1 MPDTERQRTTRIFR
15 HLKALDETRNPVARH
30 VKEHSAAIWWR
41 DLPKH
46 PAVITQAPETDEA
59 AEPTEGAPAEALLT
73 VTRETTP
80 CPEPPEA
87 ITEWLK
93 PGWAEVD
100 GHVETVQEHEVENSN
115 GVFERQ
121 FFHDDAERLRLM
133 EEWVTQRE
141 HWAKTELAVR
151 RLHEKLTSIHSDLEH
166 EGERVSLVIGD
177 AVFDCLDTVVHHPLL
192 LQSVT
197 LELDAAAGSFT
208 VRVTGDAPE
217 LFTAALALTKG
228 VDEGK
233 LSTLAEAVSKE
244 AFTPV
249 DESGVPEFI
258 ACVKECLPPELTNVS
273 CEPGRV
279 LLLRARTQ
287 GFSSAVEQILR
298 DLDAGGRVPD
308 SLLRITGF
316 EVQVDTGDA
325 TSLDDRAILLSKES
339 NDEQFR
345 LARRLQRSS
354 CVLVQGPPGT
364 GKTHTIA
371 NLIGHLLSEGKS
383 VLVTAQTSK
392 ALRVLRDMVVKPL
405 RALCLSVLDN
415 DTENRAMLDRSVEE
429 ITRRLG
435 DADAGMLLEE
445 AEKLRLHR
453 ESLQNEATQLR
464 TAIFAARR
472 AEATLVAAMGNTMT
486 LQDAVRNVQE
496 NAAVHSWLPGPLTP
510 ETAPP
515 LSITEFAQL
524 YHTNTTL
531 SLQDESDL
539 SHPMPPADKLIGT
552 SELATL
558 LAEQARSGGNAAHD
572 QSELWAD
579 VLPPLTAER
588 LEPLLPRI
596 RTAGNLVREAKGWWG
611 EVIRAGQIVGET
623 RGLWEDLVAQVE
635 ALSAESDA
643 VQRLLV
649 SHGPE
654 LAPTVDEDADDVATL
669 SDIVHHLE
677 GGGSLGLWTKTTKR
691 GWHRLI
697 DRAKVSGRPPET
709 KEQFEA
715 LLALAKLT
723 QSRKAL
729 ITRWDRQV
737 GAVGGPSGASLGAH
751 PERAAFT
758 LAAEIRTLL
767 SWYHDHAAGIERELQ
782 QMGFQWPSLLTA
794 SIGQGELERLRYAFS
809 NDLETVVRARR
820 DTLRLGGVDRHIAAT
835 MEALA
840 PYSASPVTRRLL
852 QALQNSD
859 AGSYAEASRDLNRLS
874 ALQPVYAQRRE
885 LLSRLEKDA
894 PALADAIRRHVPPH
908 DQGAPPSD
916 VVQAWGWRQ
925 LHDELEKRAA
935 LPLNQPQARL
945 DEVQRELLE
954 VAVGLIDRKAW
965 ASKKQRIGLQQQA
978 ALEGYV
984 ACLRKMTKSGRG
996 RRDAA
1001 LMNAARDHLATARQ
1015 AVPVWI
1021 MPLSRVYESFFR
1033 RDAPPARFDVV
1044 IIDEASQS
1052 DISALAAL
1060 HLGTQG
1066 IIVGDEEQ
1074 VTPTPFADLD
1084 RAQRLIAQNL
1094 EEVPNR
1100 ELYDPETSIYHLARA
1115 FFSDRILLKETF
1127 RSVPEIIQFSN
1138 HLSYDLQIKP
1148 LRDGQ
1153 SSPLRPPLVAHRVKA
1168 SPASRVNQEE
1178 AEEIA
1183 ALLMACMEQPEYDL
1197 NDNGDPTTYGVISLV
1212 GDEQSQLIEKLLRQ
1226 RISAAD
1232 FERRRILCG
1241 NAAQFQGDE
1250 RDVMFL
1256 SLVDTPAP
1264 EGGALPMRDFG
1275 PKEIYRKRFNVAAS
1289 RARNQMWIMHSM
1301 DPATDLQP
1309 GDLRRRLIEHAQNP
1323 IALMRELEQAA
1334 SIPPT
1339 PMQRQVHQWLT
1350 QRNYNVVLGWPVG
1363 MQRLPIVVK
1372 GPHSRVA
1379 IECDGERVMGEDE
1392 LRRDMERQETFER
1405 LGWRFAR
1412 VRASVF
1418 ALDVDRAMKPVVEAL
1433 DRAGISPEAPKS
1445 TVRGPVQPELLD
1457 RVKRRAGEIR
1467 WMWQQRV
1474 NKRGAEAKVDAPAVP
1489 SAAMTPAKPG
1499 APAPKSANAETPI
1512 TPPPAAEASVEVGDW
1527 VEFILLEAPDDP
1539 QLVNLITGAT
1549 DVDQSAFNVGEPLA
1563 KALLGK
1569 QKGERGKLELS
1580 EGVTRD
1586 LEVRQIHKPH
1596 KHKKK

>member
-30 VKEHSAAIWWR
+30 VKEHAAAIWWR
-41 DLPKH
+41 DLPQH
-46 PAVITQAPETDEA
+46 PAVITAAPDADGT
-59 AEPTEGAPAEALLT
+59 TESGEGSTPEALLT

-80 CPEPPEA
+80 CPEPPA
-87 ITEWLK
+87 LITEWIK
-93 PGWAEVD
+93 PGWSDVD
-100 GHVETVQEHEVENSN
+100 SHVETIPEHEVQNSN

-121 FFHDDAERLRLM
+121 FFHDDAERLRLL
-133 EEWVTQRE
+133 EEWMTQRE
-141 HWAKTELAVR
+141 HWVKAEHAVR
-151 RLHEKLTSIHSDLEH
+151 RLHEKLTSIHSELEH

-197 LELDAAAGSFT
+197 LEHDASVGTFT
-208 VRVTGDAPE
+208 VRATGDAPE

-228 VDEGK
+228 IDEGK
-233 LSTLAEAVSKE
+233 LSTLAEAVAQE

-249 DESGVPEFI
+249 DPAGVPEFI
-258 ACVKECLPPELTNVS
+258 ACVKECLPADLTNAS

-287 GFSSAVEQILR
+287 GFANAVDQILR
-298 DLDAGGRVPD
+298 DLDSGGRVPD

-316 EVQVDTGDA
+316 DVAVDTGDA
-325 TSLDDRAILLSKES
+325 ASLDDRAILLSKES

-453 ESLQNEATQLR
+453 ESLLNEAAQLR
-464 TAIFAARR
+464 AAIFAARR
-472 AEATLVAAMGNTMT
+472 AEATPVASLGGTMP
-486 LQDAVRNVQE
+486 LQDAVRTVQE
-496 NAAVHSWLPGPLTP
+496 NAAVHGWLPGPLTP

-524 YHTNTTL
+524 YQTNAGLTP
-531 SLQDESDL
+531 QDEADL
-539 SHPMPPADKLIGT
+539 AHPVPPADKLIAT

-558 LAEQARSGGNAAHD
+558 LAEQARSGGHAAHD

-579 VLPPLTAER
+579 VEPPLTPER
-588 LEPLLPRI
+588 LDPLLPRI
-596 RTAGNLVREAKGWWG
+596 RTAANLVREAKGWWG

-623 RGLWEDLVAQVE
+623 RGLWEELVTQVE
-635 ALSAESDA
+635 KLSAESDA
-643 VQRLLV
+643 AQRLLV

-654 LAPTVDEDADDVATL
+654 IVPSVEEENDDAATL
-669 SDIVHHLE
+669 GEIVQHLE

-697 DRAKVSGRPPET
+697 DRAKVAGRPPET

-729 ITRWDRQV
+729 LTRWDRQV
-737 GAVGGPSGASLGAH
+737 GSVGGPAAASLGAH

-767 SWYHDHAAGIERELQ
+767 SWYHDHAASIERELQ
-782 QMGFQWPSLLTA
+782 QLGFQWPALLTA
-794 SIGQGELERLRYAFS
+794 SSGKGELERLRYAFAT
-809 NDLETVVRARR
+809 DLEAVVRARR
-820 DTLRLGGVDRHIAAT
+820 DTLRLGGVDRQIAAT

-840 PYSASPVTRRLL
+840 PYAASPVTRRLL
-852 QALQNSD
+852 QALENSD
-859 AGSYAEASRDLNRLS
+859 AGAYADASRDLNRLS
-874 ALQPVYAQRRE
+874 ALQSLYQQRCE
-885 LLSRLEKDA
+885 LLALLEKDA
-894 PALADAIRRHVPPH
+894 PTLADAIRRHVPPH
-908 DQGAPPSD
+908 DQAAPPSD
-916 VVQAWGWRQ
+916 ITQAWGWRQ

-1001 LMNAARDHLATARQ
+1001 LMNAAREHLATARQ

-1033 RDAPPARFDVV
+1033 RDAPARFDVV

-1094 EEVPNR
+1094 ADVPNR

-1168 SPASRVNQEE
+1168 TSGVRVNQEE

-1197 NDNGDPTTYGVISLV
+1197 NDNGEATTYGVISLV

-1226 RISAAD
+1226 RIPAAD

-1264 EGGALPMRDFG
+1264 EGGVLPMRDFG
-1275 PKEIYRKRFNVAAS
+1275 PKEVYRKRFNVAAS

-1301 DPATDLQP
+1301 DPVADLQP

-1323 IALMRELEQAA
+1323 TALMRELEQAA

-1339 PMQRQVHQWLT
+1339 PMQKMVHQWLT
-1350 QRNYNVVLGWPVG
+1350 QRNYTAVLGWPVG

-1372 GPHSRVA
+1372 GPHARIA

-1392 LRRDMERQETFER
+1392 LRRDMERQQTFER

-1418 ALDVDRAMKPVVEAL
+1418 ALDADKAMQPVVEAL
-1433 DRAGISPEAPKS
+1433 DRAGITPEATKP
-1445 TVRGPVQPELLD
+1445 TFRGPVQPDLLD

-1474 NKRGAEAKVDAPAVP
+1474 NKRGPEAKPDAPAVP
-1489 SAAMTPAKPG
+1489 SAALTPAKPG
-1499 APAPKSANAETPI
+1499 ASPPKTTAAEPAL
-1512 TPPPAAEASVEVGDW
+1512 PPPPSAEVVVEVGDW

-1539 QLVNLITGAT
+1539 QLVNLITGPT
-1549 DVDQSAFNVGEPLA
+1549 DVDQSAFNESEPLA
-1563 KALLGK
+1563 KSLLGK
-1569 QKGERGKLELS
+1569 EKGERSKIELS
-1580 EGVTRD
+1580 EGVTRE